1 MKVYHYA
8 NHLKWGDIKRGSW
21 LSKNRPGLAAGFS
34 LGRRDI
40 EARNTFA
47 VFALLEPK
55 PVNWTENPYFKKVW
69 DHLKNNIGSLL
80 LEIEVDPEKDSNV
93 YVVDRAHPEGFLY
106 LDKTD
111 IPEKYLHKDLQTA
124 EQAYVLNKIPINNYV
139 GREKEYGLA
148 LPEVIIIDHV
158 PFDKL
163 SVSVEQPLLEENLVC
178 NYEMIMQL
186 ERIPELNAWCERYR
200 ERHPELEEFRDSGL
214 RM

>member
-1 MKVYHYA
+1 
-8 NHLKWGDIKRGSW
+8 
-21 LSKNRPGLAAGFS
+21 
-34 LGRRDI
+34 
-40 EARNTFA
+40 
-47 VFALLEPK
+47 
-55 PVNWTENPYFKKVW
+55 
-69 DHLKNNIGSLL
+69 
-80 LEIEVDPEKDSNV
+80 
-93 YVVDRAHPEGFLY
+93 
-106 LDKTD
+106 
-111 IPEKYLHKDLQTA
+111 
-124 EQAYVLNKIPINNYV
+124 
-139 GREKEYGLA
+139 